1 MKYRT
6 ILLSMIV
13 LVIAFSCN
21 FSVGV
26 KKDLGTGLL
35 YENNGF
41 GVQEVAFLDP
51 NGERATNNEVALNT
65 KVAIGAEG
73 ITNYTLKDGNAFPGL
88 SLVVKDKA
96 GNEVINEADL
106 LPTTEGYSPEAAS
119 AIQGTITI
127 GKPMQSGETYDVLM
141 RLWDKNNPDHH
152 LTVTMEIVVK

>member
-1 MKYRT
+1 MKHST
-6 ILLSMIV
+6 ILLSLII
-13 LVIAFSCN
+13 LVTTFSCN

-26 KKDLGTGLL
+26 KKDLSTGLL

-65 KVAIGAEG
+65 EVAIVAQGL
-73 ITNYTLKDGNAFPGL
+73 TNYTLKDSMAHPGL

-96 GNEVINEADL
+96 GNPVIDEADL
-106 LPTTEGYSPEAAS
+106 FPSSEGFSPEDAS
-119 AIQGTITI
+119 AIRGTITI
-127 GKPMQSGETYDVLM
+127 GTPMQSGKTYDVMM
-141 RLWDKNNPDHH
+141 RVWDKNNPDHH